1 MKNTF
6 DLDSN
11 EVDTILRRETHL
23 LFARSEFYGRFKKI
37 PVIHTRFTLTDCF
50 KIEAIH

>member
-23 LFARSEFYGRFKKI
+23 LFARCEFYGRFRNALIIYTHLLNNFFSKL
-37 PVIHTRFTLTDCF
+37 R
-50 KIEAIH
+50 